1 MFVCLCSRWVA
12 LSAPCACG
20 SCSFAH
26 QLLLIAC
33 LSWLSQFGA
42 HERIVC
48 HLGSADRTAA
58 CRGFRHPL
66 PAHSPTPSPAPPQVL
81 TIAWFTRTLLVG
93 QVTKTNAAELEST
106 LAVEPLAF
114 KPLKPF
120 PPAPTL
126 GDDGGLCP
134 SSGTYGRGPSL
145 KAAMDPDLVVPTRK
159 DRDDLYGLSESQ
171 MSKFLGGWWSFM
183 ITDPLTGSTSHQ
195 APSKTPHK

>member
-1 MFVCLCSRWVA
+1 MVSAGFLLWCLCVSVLALGGALGAVCLWFVFI
-12 LSAPCACG
+12 CA
-20 SCSFAH
+20 SVTSFCMS
-26 QLLLIAC
+26 LLVVSIWRAR
-33 LSWLSQFGA
+33 A
-42 HERIVC
+42 DRC

-120 PPAPTL
+120 ALAPTL

-134 SSGTYGRGPSL
+134 SSGHMGGDRPRRRRWTQTWWSQLAKSVTTCMGCL
-145 KAAMDPDLVVPTRK
+145 KARCRSSWAV
-159 DRDDLYGLSESQ
+159 
-171 MSKFLGGWWSFM
+171 GGAS
-183 ITDPLTGSTSHQ
+183 
-195 APSKTPHK
+195 

>member
-1 MFVCLCSRWVA
+1 MS
-12 LSAPCACG
+12 
-20 SCSFAH
+20 
-26 QLLLIAC
+26 LLVVSIWRAR
-33 LSWLSQFGA
+33 A
-42 HERIVC
+42 DRC

-134 SSGTYGRGPSL
+134 SSGHMGG
-145 KAAMDPDLVVPTRK
+145 
-159 DRDDLYGLSESQ
+159 DR
-171 MSKFLGGWWSFM
+171 
-183 ITDPLTGSTSHQ
+183 P
-195 APSKTPHK
+195 